1 MNKFAIINSPIYPMI
16 TSLVNLFGLRTKG
29 IELGSK
35 TLGRRILFRSTRI
48 KCSGTGNKI
57 EIGDYCRFRNVL
69 IEVEGNNNTIQYTLA
84 QESWYMN
91 IATYPLREMIATYT
105 LMTKRR

>member
-1 MNKFAIINSPIYPMI
+1 MNKLAIINSPIYPMI

-29 IELGSK
+29 IGGKTLGSK
-35 TLGRRILFRSTRI
+35 ILFRSTKI

-69 IEVEGNNNTIQYTLA
+69 IEMEGNNNTIQYNTH
-84 QESWYMN
+84 W
-91 IATYPLREMIATYT
+91 
-105 LMTKRR
+105 RRSHGI

>member
-1 MNKFAIINSPIYPMI
+1 MNRLAIINSPIYPMI

-29 IELGSK
+29 IGGKK
-35 TLGRRILFRSTRI
+35 TLGSRILFRSTKI

-69 IEVEGNNNTIQYTLA
+69 IEMEGNNNTH
-84 QESWYMN
+84 W
-91 IATYPLREMIATYT
+91 
-105 LMTKRR
+105 RRSHGI